1 MELVLT
7 EMCAK
12 TRNYFIEPS
21 DIHLGTYT
29 VSGSTLAPL
38 DFLQEE
44 QYFCIKGSAFNDG
57 VHKYPANDLVD
68 ETFSGAVWAMRI
80 PPAFI
85 ALEAEISAYKEKHGE
100 HTPFVSESFGNYSY
114 TKATDGNGKPIS
126 WDRAFATQLN
136 EYRRISV
143 L

>member
-21 DIHLGTYT
+21 DIHLGAYT

-38 DFLQEE
+38 DFLKEG
-44 QYFCIKGSAFNDG
+44 QYFCIKGSTFNDG

-68 ETFSGAVWAMRI
+68 EVFDGAVWAMRI

-85 ALEAEISAYKEKHGE
+85 ALETEISAYKEKIE
-100 HTPFVSESFGNYSY
+100 QTPYVSESFGNYSY
-114 TKATDGNGKPIS
+114 TKATDESGKPIA
-126 WDRAFATQLN
+126 WDKVFAPQLN
-136 EYRRISV
+136 QYRKAKIV
-143 L
+143 